1 MAKSSAQLDLEDSI
15 PTVDYAALARAF
27 NKPVKYVEAAVKFHG
42 ITELPRFRTPD
53 DGLGPFYSD
62 MTATYIDTPSRTK
75 QEFTKEV
82 DINNIMKRFE
92 MSGYDPTVLPVTKR
106 VPLAGDF
113 TQFPESYHAA
123 LNFVNQAHD
132 AFMELPA
139 ELRARFENDPQ
150 QWLKFVDDPANEAEL
165 IELGL
170 VLPAEVPALSPDSG
184 GSPKDPKPESGG
196 NPAPV

>member
-1 MAKSSAQLDLEDSI
+1 MAKSAAQLDLEDSI
-15 PTVDYAALARAF
+15 PTVDYSALARAF

-42 ITELPRFRTPD
+42 IKELPRFRTPD

-123 LNFVNQAHD
+123 LNFVNQAND

-150 QWLKFVDDPANEAEL
+150 KWLKFVDDPANEAEL

-196 NPAPV
+196 NPVPV